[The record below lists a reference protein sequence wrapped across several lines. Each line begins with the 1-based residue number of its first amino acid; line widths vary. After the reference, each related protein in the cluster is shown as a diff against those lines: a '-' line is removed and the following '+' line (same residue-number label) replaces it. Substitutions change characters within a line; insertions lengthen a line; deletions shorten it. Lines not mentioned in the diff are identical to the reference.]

1 MRCRVVAVMQYPKRR
16 KNIAKSNFAL
26 SHHSPAAL
34 LSCAAALWLSF
45 PPFNPQLFG

>member
-16 KNIAKSNFAL
+16 KNIAKSNFAV
-26 SHHSPAAL
+26 SHHSPPL
-34 LSCAAALWLSF
+34 FSCAATLSLSF